1 MNFIANLFKKIFG
14 KNKPEIQA
22 EVKNITIQPKE
33 RIKNPGIPVYHQH
46 NNRKTTRARR
56 VQYVNMD
63 NGEIRTIFH
72 SY

>member
-1 MNFIANLFKKIFG
+1 MNFISNLFKKIFG
-14 KNKPEIQA
+14 RKPEVKA

-33 RIKNPGIPVYHQH
+33 KIKSPDIPVYHQH

-56 VQYVNMD
+56 VQYINTKS
-63 NGEIRTIFH
+63 GEIRTIFH